1 MSLLA
6 STASKLSPKN
16 IKSSV
21 GAVGTELGH
30 LAAATGQLLIP
41 GSAWNDKIKAKA
53 VLEIEQH
60 ITEQEEKRDEME
72 RLIEHTTEFVA
83 ARLEAENQIGAL
95 QFHHLYLFNPA
106 PGMADQCCTLTPE
119 PLSSQVLSFL

>member
-30 LAAATGQLLIP
+30 LAAATGHLLIP

-53 VLEIEQH
+53 VFEIELLILEH
-60 ITEQEEKRDEME
+60 EAKRDEME

-83 ARLEAENQIGAL
+83 ARLEAENQIGTL
-95 QFHHLYLFNPA
+95 RQFHHEYY
-106 PGMADQCCTLTPE
+106 
-119 PLSSQVLSFL
+119 SSRPHSYR